1 MVPARSNR
9 LDRAVDPSRDHILG
23 DPDAAM
29 VLVEYG
35 SYACPSCREANAVVA
50 RLRDHFGQRLCYVY
64 RHRPITGS
72 EPARRAAVIAEYAT
86 ATQQDFWPVHS
97 ALMGCGPELDPQE
110 LDLIATAFDL
120 PYAASADAA
129 IREAAEQRI
138 DEDVSSAAASGALVA
153 PTFFINNR
161 RYEGPWDESA
171 LTEALQGS
179 LGFRARTATLDFV
192 RWGPS
197 AGILLLLMSV
207 LAVVL
212 ANSPAG
218 PGFEA
223 IWRTPVGVGVGDR
236 AFALPLVTWIND
248 GLLSLFFLVVGLEI
262 KREFTVG
269 QLATR
274 RAAAL
279 TVAAAVGGMLLPAIY
294 SLIAPTQLAHGW
306 GITIATDSAFAI
318 ALIVFLGDR
327 VPVELRVFLTATA
340 IIDDLAAIAI
350 VALFYG
356 SALDVSFVLASVLV
370 TGLLLA
376 LNRWNVY
383 HPLPYAVLGL
393 VLWFCLHEAGIHATL
408 AGVVLALVTPTR
420 APANLR
426 ALNAQAQMVFRA
438 EARDDR
444 DMPRQ
449 APSGAALEMLDTIHG
464 RLESPAAKLLRMMEP
479 WSSYAV
485 LPLFAL
491 ANAGV
496 LVSLDV
502 LDGHGRLMLGIILG
516 LVLGK
521 PLGILLGAGWRPGSA
536 GRTSPMPIHGGN
548 CWARACWRAS
558 ASPCRCSLPGRRSW
572 SRAYSTRPRSR
583 SSLPRSLL
591 VRWALWC
598 SGDDRRPRLH
608 RDGVVR
614 RLSPAAR
621 LRPMH
626 AAGARGPA
634 PP

>member
-1 MVPARSNR
+1 MVQARSNR

-35 SYACPSCREANAVVA
+35 SYACPACREANAVIA

-120 PYAASADAA
+120 PSAASADAA

-138 DEDVSSAAASGALVA
+138 DEDTRSAATSGALVA

-171 LTEALQGS
+171 LAEALVGS
-179 LGFRARTATLDFV
+179 LGFRARTAALDFV

-218 PGFEA
+218 PAFEA
-223 IWRTPVGVGVGDR
+223 IWRTPFALGVGDR
-236 AFALPLVTWIND
+236 VFALPLINWIND

-279 TVAAAVGGMLLPAIY
+279 TVAAAVGGMLLPALIY
-294 SLIAPTQLAHGW
+294 LLITPAELAHGW
-306 GITIATDSAFAI
+306 GITIATDTAFAI

-340 IIDDLAAIAI
+340 IIDDLVAIAV

-356 SALDVSFVLASVLV
+356 SALNVPFLLASVV
-370 TGLLLA
+370 ATGMLLA

-383 HPLPYAVLGL
+383 SPLPYALLGL

-420 APANLR
+420 PPANLR

-444 DMPRQ
+444 DMPHQ
-449 APSGAALEMLDTIHG
+449 APSEPALDMLNTIHA

-516 LVLGK
+516 LMVGK
-521 PLGILLGAGWRPGSA
+521 PAGILIGAWLATRLGWAHKPDAYTWRQLLGAGMLA
-536 GRTSPMPIHGGN
+536 GIGFTMSLFIAGQAFAEPSVFDAAKI
-548 CWARACWRAS
+548 AIFVAS
-558 ASPCRCSLPGRRSW
+558 IIAG
-572 SRAYSTRPRSR
+572 
-583 SSLPRSLL
+583 
-591 VRWALWC
+591 ALGVVVLW
-598 SGDDRRPRLH
+598 RRP
-608 RDGVVR
+608 
-614 RLSPAAR
+614 AAA
-621 LRPMH
+621 L
-626 AAGARGPA
+626 A
-634 PP
+634 P